1 MVGSVMLRAMGNCS
15 EMGQR
20 TILITGG
27 TGQVGLELQ
36 DQPWPADF
44 TLLAPTRSELDLA
57 SPDAIAAWAD
67 GRTFDCI
74 INAAAYTA
82 VDQAEDDA
90 AAAQRANAQAPG
102 WLADLART
110 RNIPLLHV
118 STDYVFDGQLDR
130 PYREDDPVAPLGVY
144 GTSKLAGEMAVQAG
158 APRHIILRTAWVI
171 STRRSNFLKTMLRL
185 AAERPELRVVADQHG
200 CPTGARDIAGALRTL
215 ALAHLADQTAP
226 SGTYHFVNGGS
237 TTWHGLAEAIM
248 AASAGRGGPHA
259 AVHPI
264 SSAEYPQRA
273 RRPANSRLDTAK
285 IARDFGIAPRPW
297 QEAMVEIVNELLPHH
312 TRTSA

>member
-1 MVGSVMLRAMGNCS
+1 MVSPAALRAMGNRS
-15 EMGQR
+15 EMQQR

-36 DQPWPADF
+36 DQSWPTNF
-44 TLLAPTRSELDLA
+44 TLLAPNRAELDLK
-57 SPDAIAAWAD
+57 SSDAITAWAA

-90 AAAQRANAQAPG
+90 SVAQRANAEAPG

-110 RNIPLLHV
+110 RNIPLLHI
-118 STDYVFDGQLDR
+118 STDYVFDGQQDR
-130 PYREDDPVAPLGVY
+130 PYREDDAVAPLGVY
-144 GTSKLAGEMAVQAG
+144 GASKLAGEMAVQAG

-171 STRRSNFLKTMLRL
+171 STRRNNFLKTMLRL
-185 AAERPELRVVADQHG
+185 AAERPELRVVADQFG
-200 CPTGARDIAGALRTL
+200 CPTGARDIAAALKNL
-215 ALAHLADQTAP
+215 ALAHLTDPAAP
-226 SGTYHFVNGGS
+226 SGTYHFVNNGS

-248 AASAGRGGPHA
+248 AASAGRGGPYA

-273 RRPANSRLDTAK
+273 RRPANSRLDTGK
-285 IARDFGIAPRPW
+285 IARDYGIVPRPW
-297 QEAMVEIVNELLPHH
+297 QEAVAEIVNELLPHH